1 MKWIPIFPLLLLTIN
16 NLFAQTPEKIS
27 YQAVI
32 RDNSQALVTSSDVD
46 LKIIVR
52 QGSTKGTAVYEETHY
67 TTTNSNGLVSLQIGT
82 GIVNSGSFA
91 NINWAKGSYYIE
103 SQVDPTGSS
112 NYTITGVS
120 QILSVPYSLHSK
132 TTEHFAGTISEA
144 QISDLY
150 HYSDGDI
157 NGFEVAFEGW
167 DKDVSDDFDGKYSSL
182 TGLPDIYTKSE
193 IMQLLSGNETPGRFT
208 QSLTLTETELSISG
222 GNSISFENW
231 DRDVSDDFSGN
242 YADLKNKPQLFSGDF
257 NDLINTPDSFSVNFE
272 DLQGLPRLYTKSE
285 IDSLMITRSESE
297 GSIQSLNLEGDQ
309 LSISGGNTISLG
321 ELTGDF
327 SGSYLDLEDR
337 PELFSGD
344 FTDLANTPEIF
355 SGDFADLDGIPQLY
369 TKSQVDSLVV
379 TRSGSEGT
387 IQSLNLEGDQL
398 SISGGNTISLGELTG
413 DFPRS
418 YLDLEDRPELFS
430 GDFADLANTPEI
442 FSGDFA
448 DLDGIPQL
456 YTKSQVDSLVVTRS
470 GSEGSIQSLNLEGD
484 QLSISGGNTI
494 SLGELT
500 GDFSG
505 SYLDLEDRPELFS
518 GEFADLANTPEI
530 FSGDFADLDGIPQL
544 YTKSQ
549 VDSLVVTR
557 SGSEGTIQSLNLEG
571 YQLSISGGNTISLG
585 ELTGNFSGSYLDLED
600 RPEIYNRVQVDSLIV
615 TRSGS
620 EGTIQSL
627 NLEGDQLS
635 ISGGNTISLGELTG
649 DFPGS
654 YLDLEDRP
662 ELFSGDF
669 ADLTNTPEIFSGNF
683 ADLKDVPLLYTR
695 SQVDSLIVTI
705 ESSEGV
711 VQSLSMEGDQLSISG
726 GNTISLGELTGD
738 FSVSYLDLEDRPELF
753 SGEFADL
760 TGLPQL
766 YTKSQ
771 VDSLIVTRSGS
782 EGVVQSLS
790 LEGSELKISGGNG
803 ISFEGWDMNS
813 SDDFSGDY
821 LDLRNLPQIYTTSQV
836 DSLVTANASEGGTV
850 QALTLEESR
859 LSISGGNTISFE
871 KWDTNAADDFS
882 GFYDDLQNKP
892 ELFNGEFNA
901 LKNLPN
907 LYTAE
912 EVDNLINGIETNGGV
927 SQNLSLDQ
935 TTLSISGGNS
945 ISFENWDTNASD
957 DFSGSYIDLQN
968 KPELYNKS
976 EIDNLLQNIETT
988 GASPQNLNLEGETLC
1003 ISEGNSISF
1012 QNWDTNAS
1020 DDFSGIYNDLK
1031 NIPEQYTKSEVDVL
1045 ISNVQTTGSQPQI
1058 LTLAGRELL
1067 ISNGNSIIFDNWD
1080 TNAADDFNGEYS
1092 NLKNAPKVYTQVQVD
1107 SIKADLLEELEKKY
1121 TKKAKIIDFSS
1132 SRTLKDTD
1140 IENTVVCKTSATLN
1154 IPSNFDAMAVGQT
1167 INLEIHGTTLT
1178 ISGNSGVTLNG
1189 NPGGSKSLGNSEA
1202 YTGGILRKTGTNT
1215 YVVL

>member
-1 MKWIPIFPLLLLTIN
+1 MKWTPIFPLLLLTIN
-16 NLFAQTPEKIS
+16 SLFAQTPEKIS

-46 LKIIVR
+46 LKIRVR

-82 GIVNSGSFA
+82 GKVNSGSFA
-91 NINWAKGSYYIE
+91 NINWAKGPYYIE

-120 QILSVPYSLHSK
+120 QVLSVPYSLHSK
-132 TTEHFAGTISEA
+132 TTENFAGTISED

-150 HYSDGDI
+150 HYSDADI

-167 DKDVSDDFDGKYSSL
+167 DKDTSDDFDGKYSSL

-193 IMQLLSGNETPGRFT
+193 IMQLFSGNENPGRFT
-208 QSLTLTETELSISG
+208 QSLTLTETELSISS

-231 DRDVSDDFSGN
+231 DRDVSDDFSGD
-242 YADLKNKPQLFSGDF
+242 YSDLKNKPQLFSGDF
-257 NDLINTPDSFSVNFE
+257 NDLINTPSSFSGNFE
-272 DLQGLPRLYTKSE
+272 DLLGLPQLYTKSE
-285 IDSLMITRSESE
+285 IDSLMVTRSGSGGTIQSLNLEGDKLSISGGNTISLGEFTGDFTGSYFDLEDRPELFSGNFYDLINTPEIYTRTQVDSLIVTRSGSE

-321 ELTGDF
+321 EFTGDF

-344 FTDLANTPEIF
+344 FYDLINTPEI
-355 SGDFADLDGIPQLY
+355 Y
-369 TKSQVDSLVV
+369 TRTQVDSLIV
-379 TRSGSEGT
+379 TRSGSEGI

-413 DFPRS
+413 NFSGS
-418 YLDLEDRPELFS
+418 YLDLEDKPELFS
-430 GDFADLANTPEI
+430 GEFADLANTPKI

-448 DLDGIPQL
+448 DLNGIPQL
-456 YTKSQVDSLVVTRS
+456 YTKSQVDSLIVTRS
-470 GSEGSIQSLNLEGD
+470 GSEGIIQSLNLEGD

-518 GEFADLANTPEI
+518 GEFADLT
-530 FSGDFADLDGIPQL
+530 GLPQL
-544 YTKSQ
+544 YTQSQ
-549 VDSLVVTR
+549 VDSLIVTR
-557 SGSEGTIQSLNLEG
+557 SGSEGIIQSLNLEG
-571 YQLSISGGNTISLG
+571 DQLSISGGNTISLG

-600 RPEIYNRVQVDSLIV
+600 RPE
-615 TRSGS
+615 
-620 EGTIQSL
+620 
-627 NLEGDQLS
+627 
-635 ISGGNTISLGELTG
+635 
-649 DFPGS
+649 
-654 YLDLEDRP
+654 
-662 ELFSGDF
+662 
-669 ADLTNTPEIFSGNF
+669 
-683 ADLKDVPLLYTR
+683 
-695 SQVDSLIVTI
+695 
-705 ESSEGV
+705 
-711 VQSLSMEGDQLSISG
+711 
-726 GNTISLGELTGD
+726 
-738 FSVSYLDLEDRPELF
+738 LF

-766 YTKSQ
+766 YTKSE
-771 VDSLIVTRSGS
+771 VDSLIVTRESS

-836 DSLVTANASEGGTV
+836 DSLVTANASVGGTV

-871 KWDTNAADDFS
+871 NWDINAADDFS

-935 TTLSISGGNS
+935 STLSISGGNS
-945 ISFENWDTNASD
+945 ISFENWDTN
-957 DFSGSYIDLQN
+957 
-968 KPELYNKS
+968 
-976 EIDNLLQNIETT
+976 T
-988 GASPQNLNLEGETLC
+988 
-1003 ISEGNSISF
+1003 
-1012 QNWDTNAS
+1012 S

-1031 NIPEQYTKSEVDVL
+1031 NIPEQYTKGEVDVL

-1058 LTLAGRELL
+1058 LTLVDRELL

-1092 NLKNAPKVYTQVQVD
+1092 NLKNTPKIYTQLQVD
-1107 SIKADLLEELEKKY
+1107 SIQNVLVANI
-1121 TKKAKIIDFSS
+1121 AKEYVKRPEIREFIT
-1132 SRTLKDTD
+1132 SRNIMSEDIGNTLA
-1140 IENTVVCKTSATLN
+1140 CSTSATLT
-1154 IPSNFDAMAVGQT
+1154 ITSNFNTMKVGET
-1167 INLEIHGTTLT
+1167 VNIEIHGTKLT
-1178 ISGNSGVTLNG
+1178 VKGSSGVVING
-1189 NPGGSKSLGNSEA
+1189 SSAGSAEVGNNTT
-1202 YTGGILRKTGTNT
+1202 YTGGIIRKIDSNA
-1215 YVVL
+1215 YIVL